1 MPLSL
6 IQSVLGLSFVL
17 IWVFIGTM
25 ILRDRQLAIR
35 GEQPSDGDRK
45 PAARRQPA
53 PPHAG
58 ERLVLPGKR
67 SHRRHDATAA

>member
-17 IWVFIGTM
+17 IWAFIAAM

-35 GEQPSDGDRK
+35 SEQKSDDEREASLRRTAAVPS
-45 PAARRQPA
+45 ARERVA
-53 PPHAG
+53 PPG
-58 ERLVLPGKR
+58 QRT
-67 SHRRHDATAA
+67 RRRRRATAA